1 MQLFKRKKRREV
13 GSALQTDAARKGKR
27 SLVFTIDK
35 RQKFVLGVF
44 MLSILLF
51 VSEFQFGKS
60 GLLVAFVLGVLM
72 DVILFWA
79 IKEDLKENFTP
90 SVFIL
95 PFFYSLS
102 FGLFYFLVPARLL
115 FRLMLTA
122 FFAFGAYSLFLSK
135 NIFTVSSIRTIA
147 LLSGARIVSFVLTM
161 LSYFFL
167 ANIIFTLH
175 LGLIF
180 VIPLIALF
188 TFPLAY
194 QSLWSYAPAKTPN
207 RQLLEWAGALTL
219 CMLEIASVVWF
230 WPSSPTVIALFL
242 AGFFYTIVGISHVWF
257 EKRLFRG
264 VMWEYVWVGATVC
277 FVLLLFTSWGK

>member
-1 MQLFKRKKRREV
+1 MLFFKRKKKREV
-13 GSALQTDAARKGKR
+13 RSTLQTEGAKKGKR
-27 SLVFTIDK
+27 QFILAIDK
-35 RQKFVLGVF
+35 RQKFVLGVII
-44 MLSILLF
+44 LSGILF
-51 VSEFQFGKS
+51 VSEFQFGRS
-60 GLLVAFVLGVLM
+60 GLVVAVILGILM
-72 DVILFWA
+72 DAILYWA

-102 FGLFYFLVPARLL
+102 FGLFYFLVPARLI
-115 FRLMLTA
+115 FRLLLTA

-147 LLSGARIVSFVLTM
+147 LLSGARIVSFILTM

-167 ANIIFTLH
+167 SNIIFTLH
-175 LGLIF
+175 LHLIF
-180 VIPLIALF
+180 VLPLIALY

-207 RQLLEWAGALTL
+207 RQLIEWAGGLTL
-219 CMLEIASVVWF
+219 CMIEIAAVVWF
-230 WPSSPTVIALFL
+230 WPSTPTVLALFL

>member
-1 MQLFKRKKRREV
+1 MLFFKRKKKREV
-13 GSALQTDAARKGKR
+13 SSSLQADGAKKGKKQFV
-27 SLVFTIDK
+27 LAIDK
-35 RQKFVLGVF
+35 RQKFVLGV
-44 MLSILLF
+44 MVLSGILF
-51 VSEFQFGKS
+51 VSEFQFGRS
-60 GLLVAFVLGVLM
+60 GLVVAVILGILM

-102 FGLFYFLVPARLL
+102 FGLFYFLVPARLI
-115 FRLMLTA
+115 FRLLLTA

-147 LLSGARIVSFVLTM
+147 LLSGARIVSFILTM

-167 ANIIFTLH
+167 SNIIFTLH
-175 LGLIF
+175 LHLIF
-180 VIPLIALF
+180 VLPLMVLYTF
-188 TFPLAY
+188 TLAY

-207 RQLLEWAGALTL
+207 RQLLEWAGGLTL
-219 CMLEIASVVWF
+219 CMIEIAAVLWF
-230 WPSSPTVIALFL
+230 WPSTPTVIALFL

>member
-1 MQLFKRKKRREV
+1 MLFFKRKKKREV
-13 GSALQTDAARKGKR
+13 SSSLQADGAKKGKKQFV
-27 SLVFTIDK
+27 LAIDK
-35 RQKFVLGVF
+35 RQKFVLGV
-44 MLSILLF
+44 MVLSGILF
-51 VSEFQFGKS
+51 VSEFQFERS
-60 GLLVAFVLGVLM
+60 GLVVAVILGILM

-102 FGLFYFLVPARLL
+102 FGLFYFLVPARLI
-115 FRLMLTA
+115 FRLLLTA

-147 LLSGARIVSFVLTM
+147 LLSGARIVSFILTM

-167 ANIIFTLH
+167 SNIIFTLH
-175 LGLIF
+175 LHLIF
-180 VIPLIALF
+180 VLPLMVLY

-207 RQLLEWAGALTL
+207 RQLLEWAGGLTL
-219 CMLEIASVVWF
+219 CMIEIAAVLWF
-230 WPSSPTVIALFL
+230 WPSTPTVIALFL

>member
-1 MQLFKRKKRREV
+1 MLFFKRKKKREV
-13 GSALQTDAARKGKR
+13 RSTLQTEGAKKGKR
-27 SLVFTIDK
+27 QFILAIDK
-35 RQKFVLGVF
+35 RQKFVLGVII
-44 MLSILLF
+44 LSGILF
-51 VSEFQFGKS
+51 VSEFQFGRS
-60 GLLVAFVLGVLM
+60 GLVVAVVLGILM
-72 DVILFWA
+72 DAILYWA

-102 FGLFYFLVPARLL
+102 FGLFYFLVPARLI
-115 FRLMLTA
+115 FRLLLTA

-147 LLSGARIVSFVLTM
+147 LLSGARIVSFILTM

-167 ANIIFTLH
+167 SNIIFTLH
-175 LGLIF
+175 LHLIF
-180 VIPLIALF
+180 VLPLIALY

-207 RQLLEWAGALTL
+207 RQLIEWAGGLTL
-219 CMLEIASVVWF
+219 CMIEIAAVVWF
-230 WPSSPTVIALFL
+230 WPSTPTVLALFL